1 MNFLSQ
7 KRTQP
12 STSKSNKDPRW
23 KFANRHGQ
31 TADTPI
37 VSMMTLSWR
46 LTTLIH

>member
-7 KRTQP
+7 TNAAL
-12 STSKSNKDPRW
+12 TSKSNKDLRW
-23 KFANRHGQ
+23 KFANRHAQ